1 MNLIFWITIIVCITA
16 VTITSIICSTKIEV
30 SKYEAFNEAFTHAVN
45 NEATDNELKKMVD
58 NLKVTLT
65 EMKEK

>member
-30 SKYEAFNEAFTHAVN
+30 SKYEVLNCAVN
-45 NEATDNELKKMVD
+45 NTATDNELKKMVD
-58 NLKVTLT
+58 NLQVVLT

>member
-1 MNLIFWITIIVCITA
+1 MNTIFWIIIIVCITA

-30 SKYEAFNEAFTHAVN
+30 TKYEVFTHAVN
-45 NEATDNELKKMVD
+45 KTATDNELKKMVD
-58 NLKVTLT
+58 NLKVVLT